1 MLHYVKSHIYK
12 SYIFFTASINL
23 FYSSFLQSIDRWQF
37 LFFKK
42 YVYIRSSSLSFKHNM
57 PEIPYFKKNLQ
68 YIWNVQCSENVW
80 NKSLRTAQRGPL
92 VGWGHGDSSSV
103 RLTRALVHVHSVSPA
118 KYASSSF
125 ALIFLSLL
133 FSHESFLIFR
143 GLGHSLVLLLRL
155 RSFPP
160 TTYNVTRLGKT
171 EFLVPFSCLHR
182 QHCRIVQ
189 TRQSSRKF
197 LKGINDRD
205 RWESCQSTTEK
216 SNHCYSCHNCQFS
229 NMILRKSSVTRL
241 SWCLK

>member
-23 FYSSFLQSIDRWQF
+23 FYFSFLQSIDRWQF

-57 PEIPYFKKNLQ
+57 PEIPYLKKNLQ

-171 EFLVPFSCLHR
+171 EFLVPISCLH
-182 QHCRIVQ
+182 QTALSNCPDKTVVEKVSKGNKWSGQVRIL
-189 TRQSSRKF
+189 SEHY
-197 LKGINDRD
+197 
-205 RWESCQSTTEK
+205 WEVK
-216 SNHCYSCHNCQFS
+216 SLLQ
-229 NMILRKSSVTRL
+229 LP
-241 SWCLK
+241 

>member
-155 RSFPP
+155 RSFQLPQAREENH
-160 TTYNVTRLGKT
+160 TDVVAVEHQRRML
-171 EFLVPFSCLHR
+171 L
-182 QHCRIVQ
+182 
-189 TRQSSRKF
+189 
-197 LKGINDRD
+197 
-205 RWESCQSTTEK
+205 
-216 SNHCYSCHNCQFS
+216 SNWTHA
-229 NMILRKSSVTRL
+229 
-241 SWCLK
+241 

>member
-1 MLHYVKSHIYK
+1 MKCQMFWK
-12 SYIFFTASINL
+12 C
-23 FYSSFLQSIDRWQF
+23 
-37 LFFKK
+37 
-42 YVYIRSSSLSFKHNM
+42 M
-57 PEIPYFKKNLQ
+57 E
-68 YIWNVQCSENVW
+68 
-80 NKSLRTAQRGPL
+80 L
-92 VGWGHGDSSSV
+92 VAADSP
-103 RLTRALVHVHSVSPA
+103 TRAVSWVRAWWFILSPIDTCTCARALSPA
-118 KYASSSF
+118 KYTSSSF